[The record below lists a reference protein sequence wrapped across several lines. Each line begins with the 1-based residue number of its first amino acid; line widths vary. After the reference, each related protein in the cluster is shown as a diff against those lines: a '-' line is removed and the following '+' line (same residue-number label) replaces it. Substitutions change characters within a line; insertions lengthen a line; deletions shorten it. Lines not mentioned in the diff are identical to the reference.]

1 MLEFI
6 IASEV
11 ARAHYEELLHEAEVE
26 RQARQAGPI
35 GWRLSRVLA
44 LGLANITAFYG
55 LRPH

>member
-11 ARAHYEELLHEAEVE
+11 ARAHYEDLLREAEAE
-26 RQARQAGPI
+26 RLAPRAEPLGA
-35 GWRLSRVLA
+35 RLSRVFR
-44 LGLANITAFYG
+44 LGLANIVLFYS